1 MTKSEGTTNYKEA
14 EQQLLL
20 SVVGDRLPRQKI
32 EWNHVAAAY
41 NTRKDAKWIDRTS
54 LKRKFTDLYSAARKR
69 KASSMSSLE

>member
-20 SVVGDRLPRQKI
+20 SVVADQLPLQKI

-54 LKRKFTDLYSAARKR
+54 TSLK
-69 KASSMSSLE
+69 